1 MDAKKAMLVAAAVL
15 VLIYA
20 FYAITQPTL
29 AAAAVQG
36 LLGWLKAGGDTI
48 IAFLSNL
55 FR

>member
-1 MDAKKAMLVAAAVL
+1 MDAKKAMLAAAAVL
-15 VLIYA
+15 VLCV